1 GISSAI
7 SMIKPLKASAQGTV
21 RDQSGVIYIAM
32 VVAICLVTTLSLLS
46 AYEGSLVGLLR
57 HDA

>member
-1 GISSAI
+1 
-7 SMIKPLKASAQGTV
+7 MIKPLKASAQDTV

-32 VVAICLVTTLSLLS
+32 VVAICLVTTLSLLV

>member
-1 GISSAI
+1 
-7 SMIKPLKASAQGTV
+7 MIKSRKASAQGTV
-21 RDQSGVIYIAM
+21 RDQSGVIYIVM
-32 VVAICLVTTLSLLS
+32 VVAICLITTLSLLS